1 MAQHETASAH
11 DSAHAPH
18 VMALSTYFFVFAA
31 LLVGTAATVFVA
43 YVDLGWANNAVA
55 LGIAITKATLVVLY
69 FMHVKENTRLIPA
82 VIFSGLFML
91 LILFVNLLA
100 DYGTRGWLGVE
111 GR

>member
-1 MAQHETASAH
+1 MTHTQNSA
-11 DSAHAPH
+11 APAPH
-18 VMALSTYFFVFAA
+18 VMPVSTY
-31 LLVGTAATVFVA
+31 LLVFLALMCGTALTVAAA

-55 LGIAITKATLVVLY
+55 LAIAIAKSTLVVLY

>member
-1 MAQHETASAH
+1 MAAHETPQ
-11 DSAHAPH
+11 APDVH
-18 VMALSTYFFVFAA
+18 VMPVRTYVFVFLALLGFTALTVFAA
-31 LLVGTAATVFVA
+31 F
-43 YVDLGWANNAVA
+43 VDLGWANVAVA
-55 LGIAITKATLVVLY
+55 LAIAVVKATLVVLF

-91 LILFVNLLA
+91 ILLLVNLLA

>member
-1 MAQHETASAH
+1 MAQHENPDTFT
-11 DSAHAPH
+11 PH
-18 VMALSTYFFVFAA
+18 VMPVSTYLFVFLA
-31 LLVGTAATVFVA
+31 LLAFTALTVAAA

-55 LGIAITKATLVVLY
+55 LGIATAKATLVVLF
-69 FMHVKENTRLIPA
+69 FMHVKENSRLIPA

-91 LILFVNLLA
+91 LLLLVNLLA

>member
-1 MAQHETASAH
+1 MAHTQ
-11 DSAHAPH
+11 DSAAPAPH
-18 VMALSTYFFVFAA
+18 VMPVRTYLVVFFALMGFTALTVAA
-31 LLVGTAATVFVA
+31 A

-55 LGIAITKATLVVLY
+55 LGIAIAKSTLVVLY
-69 FMHVKENTRLIPA
+69 FMHVKENSRLIPA

-91 LILFVNLLA
+91 LILLVNLLA

>member
-1 MAQHETASAH
+1 MAHPETSASA
-11 DSAHAPH
+11 SAHAPH
-18 VMALSTYFFVFAA
+18 VMPLSTYFLVFAA
-31 LLVGTAATVFVA
+31 LMVGTAATVGAA

-55 LGIAITKATLVVLY
+55 LAIAIAKATLVVLY

>member
-1 MAQHETASAH
+1 MTQHENPA
-11 DSAHAPH
+11 APPVH
-18 VMALSTYFFVFAA
+18 VMPVRTYIFVFLALMGFTALTVAA
-31 LLVGTAATVFVA
+31 AFQ
-43 YVDLGWANNAVA
+43 DLGFMNTAVA
-55 LGIAITKATLVVLY
+55 LAIAIIKASLVVLF

>member
-1 MAQHETASAH
+1 MAQHEKPATR
-11 DSAHAPH
+11 APH
-18 VMALSTYFFVFAA
+18 VMPVSTYVFVFLA
-31 LLVGTAATVFVA
+31 LMGFTALTVFAA
-43 YVDLGWANNAVA
+43 YVDLGWANTAVA
-55 LGIAITKATLVVLY
+55 LANAITKATLVVLF

-91 LILFVNLLA
+91 LVLFVNLLA

>member
-1 MAQHETASAH
+1 MAQHETSAST
-11 DSAHAPH
+11 SAPAPH
-18 VMALSTYFFVFAA
+18 VMPLSTYFLVFAA
-31 LLVGTAATVFVA
+31 LMVGTAATVGA
-43 YVDLGWANNAVA
+43 ASVDLGWANNAVA
-55 LGIAITKATLVVLY
+55 LAIAIAKATLVVLY

-100 DYGTRGWLGVE
+100 DYGTRGWVGVE

>member
-1 MAQHETASAH
+1 MTHTQ
-11 DSAHAPH
+11 DSAAPAPH
-18 VMALSTYFFVFAA
+18 VMPVSTYLLVFLA
-31 LLVGTAATVFVA
+31 LLGFTALTVAAA

-69 FMHVKENTRLIPA
+69 FMHVKENSRLIPA

-91 LILFVNLLA
+91 LLLLVNLLA

>member
-1 MAQHETASAH
+1 MAHPETSASS
-11 DSAHAPH
+11 SAHAPH
-18 VMALSTYFFVFAA
+18 VMPIRAYLFVFLA
-31 LLVGTAATVFVA
+31 LMFGTAATVAAA

-55 LGIAITKATLVVLY
+55 LAIAITKATLVVLY

>member
-1 MAQHETASAH
+1 MAAHESP
-11 DSAHAPH
+11 APATVH
-18 VMALSTYFFVFAA
+18 VMPVRTYVFVFLALMGFTALTVAA
-31 LLVGTAATVFVA
+31 A
-43 YVDLGWANNAVA
+43 YVDLGWANVAVA
-55 LGIAITKATLVVLY
+55 LAIAITKATLVVLF

-91 LILFVNLLA
+91 LLLLVNLLA

>member
-1 MAQHETASAH
+1 MAHTESA
-11 DSAHAPH
+11 APAPH
-18 VMALSTYFFVFAA
+18 VMPVSTYIFVFLA
-31 LLVGTAATVFVA
+31 LMAGTALTVSAA

-55 LGIAITKATLVVLY
+55 LAIAIAKATLVVLY

-91 LILFVNLLA
+91 LILLVNLLA

>member
-1 MAQHETASAH
+1 MSESAV
-11 DSAHAPH
+11 H
-18 VMALSTYFFVFAA
+18 VVPVRTYVLIFAILMALTATTIWVAFQDFGPLNNVIA
-31 LLVGTAATVFVA
+31 LTI
-43 YVDLGWANNAVA
+43 AVV
-55 LGIAITKATLVVLY
+55 KMTLVILF

-91 LILFVNLLA
+91 LLLLVNLLA

>member
-1 MAQHETASAH
+1 MTQHGNPTR
-11 DSAHAPH
+11 PGVH
-18 VMALSTYFFVFAA
+18 VMPVSTYLFVFLALMVFTALTVAA
-31 LLVGTAATVFVA
+31 A
-43 YVDLGWANNAVA
+43 YADLGWANTAVA
-55 LGIAITKATLVVLY
+55 LAIAITKATLVVLF

>member
-1 MAQHETASAH
+1 MASHESPTP
-11 DSAHAPH
+11 HAVH
-18 VMALSTYFFVFAA
+18 VMPVSTYVFVFLALMGFTALTVAA
-31 LLVGTAATVFVA
+31 AH
-43 YVDLGWANNAVA
+43 VDLGWANTAVA
-55 LGIAITKATLVVLY
+55 LGIAITKATLVVLF

>member
-1 MAQHETASAH
+1 MTQHETASAH
-11 DSAHAPH
+11 DSTHAPH
-18 VMALSTYFFVFAA
+18 VMPLSTYFLVFAA
-31 LLVGTAATVFVA
+31 LMVGTAATVGAAF
-43 YVDLGWANNAVA
+43 VDLGWANTAVA
-55 LGIAITKATLVVLY
+55 LAIAVTKAVLVVLY